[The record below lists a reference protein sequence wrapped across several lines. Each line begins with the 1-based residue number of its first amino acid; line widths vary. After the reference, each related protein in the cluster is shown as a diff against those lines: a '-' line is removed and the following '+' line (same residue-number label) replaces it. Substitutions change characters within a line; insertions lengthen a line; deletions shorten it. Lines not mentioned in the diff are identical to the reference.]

1 MNFFK
6 KLFGTKD
13 SPTPETK
20 VSVDIKVNADIKPVV
35 NEINIPVDKPKTTDF
50 KVELS
55 SVSRIT
61 GLDNEFI
68 DLIYFANPAD
78 KESHINNINKALSK
92 LEIKTG
98 ADFHKVHEKIIDYNN
113 IDLDE
118 PIPFLIES
126 LMVENFDVRKDSN
139 GKTETKSSRVT
150 KGVEKIQGYYSA
162 ASFIGENITLKL
174 NSQNSDFAF
183 EEKLFDEFV
192 LNSDLNNYAKVNAF
206 YCLGAAYFK
215 NSNIVKAEYYFDLI
229 EKTQFDL
236 QPSTVSTYY
245 RNIGE
250 GYADIGDKVKALKWL
265 NAGLTLNPKLGVK
278 KLITKL
284 ETDK

>member
-13 SPTPETK
+13 SPTSETK
-20 VSVDIKVNADIKPVV
+20 VSVDNKVNADIKPVV
-35 NEINIPVDKPKTTDF
+35 YEINIPVDKPKSPVF
-50 KVELS
+50 KFELS
-55 SVSRIT
+55 SVSRIN
-61 GLDNEFI
+61 GLDYEFI

-78 KESHINNINKALSK
+78 KESHINNIIKAISK
-92 LEIKTG
+92 LKIKTG
-98 ADFHKVHEKIIDYNN
+98 DDFHKVHQKIVDYN
-113 IDLDE
+113 IELDE

-126 LMVENFDVRKDSN
+126 LLVENFDVRKDSN
-139 GKTETKSSRVT
+139 GKTETKSSIVT
-150 KGVEKIQGYYSA
+150 KGVEKIQSYYSA

-206 YCLGAAYFK
+206 YCLGTAYFK
-215 NSNIVKAEYYFDLI
+215 NSNLIKAEYYFDLI

-236 QPSTVSTYY
+236 QPSTVSTYH

-250 GYADIGDKVKALKWL
+250 GYASIGDKVKALKWL
-265 NAGLTLNPKLGVK
+265 NTGLALNPKLGVK
-278 KLITKL
+278 KLIAKL
-284 ETDK
+284 EAVK